1 MTTVSMSTE
10 LSVLDAQSRLSA
22 DYLRLIESHPV
33 LCEQDEHEL
42 AVDLYEN
49 NNLQAA
55 QRLVF
60 SNLRGVVYVARNYQG
75 YGLPLMDMVQEG
87 TIGLM
92 KAVKA
97 YNPYQKVRLF
107 TYALPWIKSEI
118 QQFVMKNWKLVKAA
132 TTDAKKKL
140 FFNLRSLKQKLLPM
154 DTSYIEAISKDLN
167 VPVADVVEMD
177 AYMSEGD
184 VSTEALMDLEGE
196 ESPETALIA
205 QQDVQMQQRMLKAL
219 DFLPA
224 REKKIIESRF
234 LQEPSKTYQSLA
246 DEFGVS
252 LERVRQLEKQAI
264 LLMRKQLV

>member
-1 MTTVSMSTE
+1 
-10 LSVLDAQSRLSA
+10 
-22 DYLRLIESHPV
+22 
-33 LCEQDEHEL
+33 
-42 AVDLYEN
+42 
-49 NNLQAA
+49 
-55 QRLVF
+55 
-60 SNLRGVVYVARNYQG
+60 
-75 YGLPLMDMVQEG
+75 
-87 TIGLM
+87 
-92 KAVKA
+92 
-97 YNPYQKVRLF
+97 
-107 TYALPWIKSEI
+107 
-118 QQFVMKNWKLVKAA
+118 
-132 TTDAKKKL
+132 
-140 FFNLRSLKQKLLPM
+140 
-154 DTSYIEAISKDLN
+154 
-167 VPVADVVEMD
+167 MD

-205 QQDVQMQQRMLKAL
+205 QQDVQMQQRMLKVL